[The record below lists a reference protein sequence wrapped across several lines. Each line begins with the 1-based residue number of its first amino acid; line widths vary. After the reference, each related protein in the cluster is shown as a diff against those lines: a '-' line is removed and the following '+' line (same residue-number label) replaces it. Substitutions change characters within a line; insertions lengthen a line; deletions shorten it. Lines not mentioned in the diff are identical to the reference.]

1 MPSSCVSQGQNF
13 VPKTSI
19 RWKVLQQSV
28 LLVTFCVLLLGGLS
42 FFIIRS
48 FQEGFAPDA
57 EGTVLVLRLLGVTVL
72 MLSGLL
78 FLLALL
84 LGTLLAR
91 SLTEPLQELT
101 AKVGAL
107 TPGTW
112 RFERTVHTGDEV
124 EALDRVIDDL
134 TGRLRDAY
142 KHLEEKVTER
152 TRQLREESALD
163 RAILESIEYGVLAM
177 DVKGTV
183 KDANPAAC
191 FLLQCDRGDLLGQSC
206 ADALPLSQRRGQI
219 AGGQHPV
226 TTVLRTRKSWHAHP
240 SHHLTLQQKDGTA
253 LPISLLIVPLC
264 SSDRCFGAIA
274 VIQDQT
280 LERQIDYMKS
290 EFISLAS
297 HQLRTPLSSIRWYV
311 EMLRNEEGTFSQEH
325 QSYLQE
331 ADIATTRM
339 ANLIDALLHVAKL
352 EDGGLVADKK
362 NSDLRPFFRRVI
374 DGWTVTAKGKGIVLT
389 ADIPASLPDIV
400 TDPVLLEI
408 VLQNLFANAIKYSST
423 KKPVTLRIVPEKDCL
438 KIIVQDQ
445 GLGIPQAEQK
455 RIFQKFFR
463 AKNVREIDTDGTG
476 LGLSM
481 SRTIVENLGGTL
493 TFKSE
498 EGKGSE
504 FTVALPV

>member
-1 MPSSCVSQGQNF
+1 MPSPTISQGQNF

-19 RWKVLQQSV
+19 RRKVLQQSV

-48 FQEGFAPDA
+48 FQEGFSPDA
-57 EGTVLVLRLLGVTVL
+57 EGTIFVLQLLGITVL
-72 MLSGLL
+72 LLSGLL

-91 SLTEPLQELT
+91 GLTRPLQELT

-134 TGRLRDAY
+134 TRRLRDAY
-142 KHLEEKVTER
+142 EHLEEKVTER

-177 DVKGTV
+177 DQAGMVN
-183 KDANPAAC
+183 DANPAAC
-191 FLLQCDRGDLLGQSC
+191 ALLQAERGQLLGKSGT
-206 ADALPLSQRRGQI
+206 DILPLSQRRGRE
-219 AGGQHPV
+219 AGAQHPV
-226 TTVLRTRKSWHAHP
+226 LTVLRTRTSWRAHP
-240 SHHLTLQQKDGTA
+240 SHHLSLQQKDGTA

-297 HQLRTPLSSIRWYV
+297 HQLRTPLSSIRWYI
-311 EMLRNEEGTFSQEH
+311 EMLQSEDGTFTKEH

-331 ADIATTRM
+331 ADIASNRM

-352 EDGGLVADKK
+352 EDGGLIADKK
-362 NSDLRPFFRRVI
+362 KSDLQPFFSRI
-374 DGWTVTAKGKGIVLT
+374 IHGWNVTAKEKGISLT
-389 ADIPASLPDIV
+389 ADVPADLPHIV
-400 TDPVLLEI
+400 TDPILLEI
-408 VLQNLFANAIKYSST
+408 VLQNLLANAFKYSST
-423 KKPVTLRIVPEKDCL
+423 KKPVTIRVVPETACL

-445 GLGIPQAEQK
+445 GLGIPQSEQK

-476 LGLSM
+476 LGLYM
-481 SRTIVENLGGTL
+481 SKTIVENLGGTI
-493 TFKSE
+493 TFRSD

-504 FTVALPV
+504 FTVTLPL